1 MDFDLGG
8 MQEEGESKVL
18 LPLKR
23 HKKSMCKSKNR
34 GSHTRKKRES
44 SQEGAAERKRRQPRE
59 SCTWRRKKKSKVLP
73 PFKEIISMCMR
84 VKKNKRDFSLTVRH
98 TQELL

>member
-1 MDFDLGG
+1 MTWEKCKRKERVRYYRLRKDTKRVCARAKIEEAA
-8 MQEEGESKVL
+8 QE
-18 LPLKR
+18 
-23 HKKSMCKSKNR
+23 
-34 GSHTRKKRES
+34 KRERAAKREPLREKEDN
-44 SQEGAAERKRRQPRE
+44 QEKAVCGEE
-59 SCTWRRKKKSKVLP
+59 KKKSKVLP